1 VAPLEQARDTGR
13 TTLSNQTTL
22 PGDLDLPP
30 DRRPVAFE
38 LFVPVYRSDQPGDG
52 VAERRRRFAG
62 WATGQFRADDFLR
75 AAMRTAQPFTGV
87 ELHDGGIGAGS
98 LVASYPEGFHAD
110 GPDVRTSSFGFGTR
124 TFTVRYAPL
133 PGNAILTERT
143 IPAPLVVGMGVAVS
157 VLLGVLLWLL
167 AQVGALYH
175 EVGRLARTD
184 ALTGVANRR
193 AWDDE
198 LPLELARSARSD
210 QALCVALLDLDHF
223 KAYNDRHGHQAG
235 DRLLKAVAAAWQG
248 RLRKT
253 DLLARYGGE
262 EFAVLLPDCGLDSA
276 MEIAERLRTAPPEC
290 TCSIGVAAWDRRE
303 AATELVARALYAA
316 KEGGRDRSCAA
327 PAAGAA
333 PAAAWTPNR

>member
-1 VAPLEQARDTGR
+1 MVTDDQAAGFVARTRRDGEPGFTIKPPGRRPVYYVTEYSYPRIPFSSPLGADARAVPGIVAPLEQARDTGR

-133 PGNAILTERT
+133 PGNA
-143 IPAPLVVGMGVAVS
+143 
-157 VLLGVLLWLL
+157 
-167 AQVGALYH
+167 
-175 EVGRLARTD
+175 
-184 ALTGVANRR
+184 
-193 AWDDE
+193 
-198 LPLELARSARSD
+198 
-210 QALCVALLDLDHF
+210 
-223 KAYNDRHGHQAG
+223 
-235 DRLLKAVAAAWQG
+235 
-248 RLRKT
+248 
-253 DLLARYGGE
+253 
-262 EFAVLLPDCGLDSA
+262 
-276 MEIAERLRTAPPEC
+276 
-290 TCSIGVAAWDRRE
+290 
-303 AATELVARALYAA
+303 ATELVARADRALYAA

-333 PAAAWTPNR
+333 PAASWTPNR